1 MSDLVII
8 LPTFTLCN
16 LTPIPYLVSTMLS
29 TETPTA
35 FLCLYQS
42 HSGLDMR
49 KELAAGRRKR
59 EAKEKAAADKAAE
72 AAKKSVVVGDL
83 D

>member
-1 MSDLVII
+1 MLPVPLITHPTHPPNTPNTII
-8 LPTFTLCN
+8 QQHNNAC
-16 LTPIPYLVSTMLS
+16 VRK
-29 TETPTA
+29 
-35 FLCLYQS
+35 

-59 EAKEKAAADKAAE
+59 EAKEKALADKAAE
-72 AAKKSVVVGDL
+72 AAKNSVAVVDL